1 VRKGSRLW
9 PLPRWLGRFAL
20 PLVRRPLRARANPNP
35 NPNPNP
41 NLDPNLDPNPN
52 PNPNPNLSP
61 SPNPSPNPNPDPE
74 QVRHRKGRRAIFC
87 FFGVAMLPVLG
98 GRAPSRAATLTLTL
112 TLGANLH
119 PDPNPR
125 C

>member
-1 VRKGSRLW
+1 MRKGSRLW

-35 NPNPNP
+35 IPNPN
-41 NLDPNLDPNPN
+41 PNLDPNPN
-52 PNPNPNLSP
+52 PNP
-61 SPNPSPNPNPDPE
+61 SPNPDPDPE